1 MMKERFIH
9 LVTSFWL
16 PMPFLTIR
24 GVDRGNEKVVSW
36 SIGHASYYGELV
48 DCLFGQIGLSP
59 GEFNPLG
66 IFVFDSVSV
75 ISNLLGVA
83 MSVFYVFKKELYA
96 DLPHDIPGS
105 PSFRPEVC
113 CKS

>member
-1 MMKERFIH
+1 MRRLF
-9 LVTSFWL
+9 
-16 PMPFLTIR
+16 P
-24 GVDRGNEKVVSW
+24 
-36 SIGHASYYGELV
+36 GHASYYGELV

-66 IFVFDSVSV
+66 IVVFDSVSV

-113 CKS
+113 CKSKEIP